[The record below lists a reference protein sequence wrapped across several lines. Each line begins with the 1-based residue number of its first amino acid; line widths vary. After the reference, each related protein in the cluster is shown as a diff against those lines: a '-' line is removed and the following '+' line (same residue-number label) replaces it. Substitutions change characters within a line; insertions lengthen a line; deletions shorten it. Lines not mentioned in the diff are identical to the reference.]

1 MDATKT
7 MRRDGTSREPARPKR
22 MTPVVSIASML
33 MLSCAGFAAAP
44 GRASA
49 EEGVGAK
56 LANQA
61 SAVGGQIRD
70 ATLASRVRAALVA
83 ERGLASG
90 DIDVQVRHRVAELTG
105 SVPDERQRAT
115 ALRVAHDVDGVSGV
129 RDRLQIRRK

>member
-1 MDATKT
+1 M
-7 MRRDGTSREPARPKR
+7 KR
-22 MTPVVSIASML
+22 TEDIRGRAPVAAIASIL
-33 MLSCAGFAAAP
+33 MLSCAGIAVP
-44 GRASA
+44 RHASA
-49 EEGVGAK
+49 GEGAGAK
-56 LANQA
+56 LASEA

-90 DIDVQVRHRVAELTG
+90 DIDVQVHGRVAELTG

-115 ALRVAHDVDGVSGV
+115 AIRVAHDVDGVRGV

>member
-1 MDATKT
+1 MNRTENN
-7 MRRDGTSREPARPKR
+7 RRRV
-22 MTPVVSIASML
+22 PVAAIASIL
-33 MLSCAGFAAAP
+33 MLSCAAIAVP
-44 GRASA
+44 RDASA
-49 EEGVGAK
+49 DESTRAK
-56 LANQA
+56 LARQA

-90 DIDVQVRHRVAELTG
+90 DIDVQVHGRVADLTG

-115 ALRVAHDVDGVSGV
+115 AIRVAHDVDGVRGV